1 MKQLQV
7 KVVDKSKTGED
18 SQEDLN
24 VDPLDESDSQSMV
37 NFLQLIIKKV
47 DSPPQKNKK
56 QNGMATYM
64 LHNASDWKSFRDVL
78 RN

>member
-24 VDPLDESDSQSMV
+24 VDPSDESDSQSMV

-47 DSPPQKNKK
+47 DSPPPKK
-56 QNGMATYM
+56 KKTKWHGN
-64 LHNASDWKSFRDVL
+64 LHVT
-78 RN
+78 